1 VGRLA
6 TTQLGTDEYRIV
18 IKVVYCFRKRAGIS
32 DEEFDRYWRDVHGQI
47 GVRIPGLRRLV
58 QSRAVRLPD
67 DARQPDFD
75 GVAELWFEDEAALA
89 RARASEEWKQ
99 STQDEAT
106 FLDPSSTRYAVTE
119 ERTLFQG

>member
-1 VGRLA
+1 M
-6 TTQLGTDEYRIV
+6 
-18 IKVVYCFRKRAGIS
+18 IKVVYGFRKRHGIS

-58 QSRAVRLPD
+58 QSRALRLSD
-67 DARQPDFD
+67 DVRQPDFD

-89 RARASEEWKQ
+89 RARASEEWRQ
-99 STQDEAT
+99 STRDEAN
-106 FLDPSSTRYAVTE
+106 FLDPSSTHYAVTE

>member
-1 VGRLA
+1 MGRLA

-32 DEEFDRYWRDVHGQI
+32 DEDFDRYWRDVHGRM
-47 GVRIPGLRRLV
+47 GARIPGLRRLV
-58 QSRAVRLPD
+58 QSRAVRVPD
-67 DARQPDFD
+67 DVRQPDFD

-99 STQDEAT
+99 STQDEAN
-106 FLDPSSTRYAVTE
+106 FLDASSTRYAVTE